1 MMSGIF
7 VCFICRCPLSAFL
20 QNNIAKLFLIGTVI
34 TFFRKSN
41 DLNISHLVR
50 SLLKLMKES

>member
-7 VCFICRCPLSAFL
+7 VCFICRCPLGAFL

-50 SLLKLMKES
+50 SLLKLVKES

>member
-20 QNNIAKLFLIGTVI
+20 QNNIAKLFLIGTII

-50 SLLKLMKES
+50 SLLKLVK